1 MKIEY
6 KTTEYSEEKIVY
18 WVTHSDVYDSELN
31 KTDIKIFHDNQ
42 LGNFIR
48 IPAHLNKILNTI
60 YRFLYLTQLSV
71 IILLKQKQYAYKIK
85 RK

>member
-6 KTTEYSEEKIVY
+6 KTTEYSGEEKIVY

-48 IPAHLNKILNTI
+48 IPGI
-60 YRFLYLTQLSV
+60 
-71 IILLKQKQYAYKIK
+71 
-85 RK
+85 